1 MVAIVC
7 LSGEPFGKSEVWPV
21 AHSGASDAGTIT
33 LDQLIALNDEITALV
48 RAKVPLEDALGHLG
62 EDLPGR
68 LGKVTEILSLRM
80 KRGESLSEAL
90 ENEPEQFPPVYRAVV
105 LAGARAGRLPAALE
119 SISGSVRRLAETRRM
134 VAAAFVYPILVAL
147 VAWGMFVLFV
157 TWTCPALAEFSRE
170 YDAFGHRALA
180 NMALWGAWAEYW
192 GPAVPIVVVLLA
204 GVWWLRSGRATLV
217 QPHSAVVT
225 LGWLPWLGRML
236 RWYQLATFSEVLALL
251 VENRV
256 PLPESVVLSAEATG
270 DLRMIRTAKEVAEA
284 LKRGQPLGYR
294 GVRGGGFSPLLDW
307 LMVTGQSHGA
317 LQSAL
322 RNASEL
328 YQRRARHQAD
338 VARVFLPVLL
348 TVVIGGAVTF
358 AYALL
363 LFVPWTQA
371 LKAISGF

>member
-1 MVAIVC
+1 M
-7 LSGEPFGKSEVWPV
+7 
-21 AHSGASDAGTIT
+21 AHAGASDAAAIT
-33 LDQLIALNDEITALV
+33 VEQLIALNDEIAALV
-48 RAKVPLEDALGHLG
+48 RAKVPLEDALGQLG

-68 LGKVTEILSLRM
+68 LGKVTEMLSLRM
-80 KRGESLSEAL
+80 KRGESLCQAL

-119 SISGSVRRLAETRRM
+119 SISSSVRRLAETRRM

-157 TWTCPALAEFSRE
+157 TNVCPALAEFSKE
-170 YDAFGHRALA
+170 YDPLWHGALA
-180 NMALWGAWAEYW
+180 QVALWGKWAAFW
-192 GPAVPIVVVLLA
+192 GPAVPAVVVLLA
-204 GVWWLRSGRATLV
+204 GAWWLRSGRATLV
-217 QPHSAVVT
+217 QPQSAVVT
-225 LGWLPWLGRML
+225 LGWLPWLGQML
-236 RWYQLATFSEVLALL
+236 RWYKIGTFAEVLALL

-270 DLRMIRTAKEVAEA
+270 DLRMIRTAKELAEA

-307 LMVTGQSHGA
+307 LMATGQSHGA
-317 LQSAL
+317 LVSAL
-322 RNASEL
+322 HNASEI

-348 TVVIGGAVTF
+348 TVVIGGTLTF
-358 AYALL
+358 VYALL
-363 LFVPWTQA
+363 LFLPWTQA
-371 LKAISGF
+371 LKAMSGV